1 MGIFLRLRSNSTLP
15 TLVVLPVLNRR
26 MESHQAHQ
34 QTRMGLVSVRIAG
47 GPCHLFDAE
56 TSMRLGGA

>member
-1 MGIFLRLRSNSTLP
+1 MGILLRLRSNSTLP

-26 MESHQAHQ
+26 MESRQAHQ
-34 QTRMGLVSVRIAG
+34 QTRMGFVSVRIAG

-56 TSMRLGGA
+56 TNMRLGGA